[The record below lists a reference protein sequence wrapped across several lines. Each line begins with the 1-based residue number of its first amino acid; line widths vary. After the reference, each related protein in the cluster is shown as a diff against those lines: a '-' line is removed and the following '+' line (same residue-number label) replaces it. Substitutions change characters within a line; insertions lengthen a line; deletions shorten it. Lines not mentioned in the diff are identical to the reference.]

1 MTLLHNT
8 KAYKTLQKAA
18 LPSLLE
24 CATHPREINHTHLT
38 FNHTNTLTTEPILQ
52 LLQNLSNEQNCIA
65 DLCTIQDGQKHPK
78 TNDVIHVFKTR
89 SPEKSH
95 FTTTLDEIEAFEKNI
110 LEQDITDIIQV
121 GIGGSHL
128 GPESLYHA
136 LTAEHNPRFKVH
148 FLSNNDPYHVY
159 NILEKCNFETTLF
172 IVASKSGDTL
182 ETITNVAAIK
192 DEAQRRGVSAEKLK
206 QNMIS
211 VTCKHSPLDKPE
223 EYQKSFYISPEIGGR
238 FSSTS
243 AVGGVFI
250 SLVFG
255 SIVFRNL
262 LKGAYQMDQECRH
275 NDIHNNAALCGALIG
290 VLHRNI
296 LNYPAKAIVPYVSR
310 LNRFVSHLQQLDCE
324 SNGKSVNTDGTPL
337 PYSTAPIIF
346 GETGTN
352 CQHSFF
358 QMFHQGTDITP
369 VEFITTEQNSILL
382 RANLEAQEKALAFGT
397 VDASSIDHCPGN
409 RPSTR
414 ITLKDFS
421 AKSIGSLLS
430 FYENLIVIQGLIWDI
445 NSFDQP
451 GVQLGKELALEILSK
466 EHSK

>member
-1 MTLLHNT
+1 MTLLHESQPF
-8 KAYKTLQKAA
+8 KTLQNAA

-24 CATHPREINHTHLT
+24 CVTEERSVTHTHL
-38 FNHTNTLTTEPILQ
+38 NYRYTNTFTTAPIIEKLQ
-52 LLQNLSNEQNCIA
+52 HIADSQNCI
-65 DLCTIQDGQKHPK
+65 DSLKTLHEGNPHPE
-78 TNDVIHVFKTR
+78 TNDIIHVFKTR
-89 SPEKSH
+89 SPEVPHYTK
-95 FTTTLDEIEAFEKNI
+95 TLTEIEAFEEHI
-110 LEQDITDIIQV
+110 LDREITDIVQV

-136 LTAEHNPRFKVH
+136 LTAEHSPRFHVH

-182 ETITNVAAIK
+182 ETLTNVAAIH
-192 DEAQRRGVSAEKLK
+192 DEAKRRGVSAEKLK
-206 QNMIS
+206 ENMVS
-211 VTCKHSPLDKPE
+211 VTCKHSPLDKPA
-223 EYQKSFYISPEIGGR
+223 EYSKSFYISPEIGGR

-255 SIVFRNL
+255 SIVFKNL
-262 LKGAYQMDQECRH
+262 LKGAHQMDLESQEKDLRK
-275 NDIHNNAALCGALIG
+275 NGPLCAALIG
-290 VLHRNI
+290 ILHRNI
-296 LNYPAKAIVPYVSR
+296 LNYPAKVIVPYASR

-324 SNGKSVNTDGTPL
+324 SNGKSVSTDGTAL

-358 QMFHQGTDITP
+358 QMLHQGTDITP
-369 VEFITTEQNSILL
+369 VEFITTEQNSVLL
-382 RANLEAQEKALAFGT
+382 RANLEAQEKALALGT
-397 VDASSIDHCPGN
+397 VDANAVDNCPGE

-414 ITLKDFS
+414 LTLNDFS
-421 AKSIGSLLS
+421 AKSIGSLLA
-430 FYENLIVIQGLIWDI
+430 FYENLIVIQGLIWNI

-451 GVQLGKELALEILSK
+451 GVQLGKEIVLDILSK
-466 EHSK
+466 ESSK